1 MKKYPFY
8 TALSQAY
15 ELYGIELD
23 EDTFETYA
31 MSAWNKIGNR
41 DYKMYLMHAHPE
53 CDPEGGWYVC
63 LPCNCDT
70 IEAVTLPCEDA
81 QETHV
86 NYNHFGH
93 FSHPIEQAIEFSKR
107 MPNEHYI
114 PGKYVKYKELGDRLY
129 FTEPFPVVNILY
141 KGLYAG
147 EDGLPLLNNKEVE
160 AIAAYCAFI
169 VDFKK
174 GRQTKDAGQLQ
185 IAQLEEARWKKL
197 CDAARVSES
206 ISQNDMNEILSVMT
220 SFNRSGY
227 GRSYKPIN

>member
-15 ELYGIELD
+15 ELYGVELD

-31 MSAWNKIGNR
+31 ISAWQKIGNR
-41 DYKMYLMHAHPE
+41 DFKMYFFQATPQ
-53 CDPEGGWYVC
+53 CDPEGGWYIC

-70 IEAVTLPCEDA
+70 VEAVTLPCEDS

-86 NYNHFGH
+86 NFNHFGN
-93 FSHPIEQAIEFSKR
+93 FSHPIEQAIESSKR
-107 MPNEHYI
+107 MPNELYI

-129 FTEPFPVVNILY
+129 FTEPFPVVNVLY

-169 VDFKK
+169 SDFKK
-174 GRQTKDAGQLQ
+174 GRQTKDASQLQ
-185 IAQLEEARWKKL
+185 LAQLEEARWKKL

-206 ISQNDMNEILSVMT
+206 ISQNGMNEILSVMT